1 MSSFQLANISLGIA
15 FQIPDLDGIVQVKIN
30 SADTGEQLACVQADL
45 SNGKT
50 VYQKGVGWATGVVAG
65 LALLVSAIV
74 SGLGHSNTASHIA
87 ANAMSLFGFFQAQAF
102 FGMTAVHLPPIASS
116 WTQNFQWSMGIIRLG
131 FIQHIATWYQQSTG
145 GTPSTVL
152 SSVATTSVI
161 VEKRDLGAM
170 HYISR
175 AARQALRNPMIKAV
189 NMPLVKRA
197 SALVKRGVTG
207 MLGKRAATNDYNGT
221 VLTIKGIERVGFR
234 ADIELSNIFMT
245 GYIFLMI
252 FFCAVILG
260 LVLFKFVLEALV
272 RSGKVKSDKF
282 QDFRT
287 GFATTLRGICFRL
300 VLIGFPQMV
309 ILGFWELTKQDSAG
323 EMALAVVTVFTM
335 LIMLVW
341 ACFRVWMLARRSI
354 AAHKNPAYILY
365 SDPECL
371 HKWGFL
377 YVQFKATTYWWV
389 MPLLAYIL
397 LKGLFVAL
405 AQNSPITQAI
415 AFLVLEAA
423 LLIGLSITRPYM
435 DKKTNAFNI
444 SISAVNFVSSI
455 FLLFFTDIFGVPV
468 SSSTYRSLFTPPDA
482 HLGPRRWRNGRHL
495 LHSQRRVRPH
505 PRPHGPHRHNLRHC
519 PKEPRRPL
527 STHARRPR
535 LLH

>member
-1 MSSFQLANISLGIA
+1 
-15 FQIPDLDGIVQVKIN
+15 VTVRVKDRN
-30 SADTGEQLACVQADL
+30 TGVQLACVQADL

-74 SGLGHSNTASHIA
+74 SGLGHSNAASHIA

-102 FGMTAVHLPPIASS
+102 FGMTAVHLPPIASA
-116 WTQNFQWSMGIIRLG
+116 WTQNFQWSMGIIKLG
-131 FIQHIATWYQQSTG
+131 FIQNIATWYQQATG

-152 SSVATTSVI
+152 SSLTTTSVN
-161 VEKRDLGAM
+161 VEKRDLSAI

-175 AARQALRNPMIKAV
+175 AARQAMRNPLIKVA
-189 NMPLVKRA
+189 NLPIAKSA
-197 SALVKRGVTG
+197 AALVKRGFGAVTR
-207 MLGKRAATNDYNGT
+207 RAAANDYDGHILT
-221 VLTIKGIERVGFR
+221 VRGIERVGFR

-245 GYIFLMI
+245 GYIFLII
-252 FFCAVILG
+252 FIAAVILG
-260 LVLFKFVLEALV
+260 LVIFKFILEALV
-272 RSGKVKSDKF
+272 KSGKVKNDKF
-282 QDFRT
+282 QEFRT
-287 GFATTLRGICFRL
+287 GFATTLRGICFRM

-309 ILGFWELTKQDSAG
+309 VLGFWELTKQDSAG

-335 LIMLVW
+335 LIMLAF
-341 ACFRVWMLARRSI
+341 ACFRVWFLARRSI
-354 AAHKNPAYILY
+354 HAHKNPAYILY

-377 YVQFKATTYWWV
+377 YVQFKATTYWWI

-397 LKGLFVAL
+397 IKGLFVAL

-468 SSSTYRSLFTPPDA
+468 SLFFRTNHIKADTIT
-482 HLGPRRWRNGRHL
+482 GSCRWRYGCNL
-495 LHSQRRVRPH
+495 FH
-505 PRPHGPHRHNLRHC
+505 P
-519 PKEPRRPL
+519 
-527 STHARRPR
+527 
-535 LLH
+535 